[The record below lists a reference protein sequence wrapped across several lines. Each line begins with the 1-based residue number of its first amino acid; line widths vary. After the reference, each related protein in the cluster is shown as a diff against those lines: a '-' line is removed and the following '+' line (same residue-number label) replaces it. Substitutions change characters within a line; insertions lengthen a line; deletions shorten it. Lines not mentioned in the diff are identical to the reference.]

1 MDTEAHLRSLNGV
14 NAAICFVEGEG
25 VQKTI
30 IAALQSNRAIDI
42 AEVRTHL
49 KSRLPQYM
57 IPRKSFVLDE
67 LPLNKSGKIDRLAIR
82 SIYANGIVVR

>member
-1 MDTEAHLRSLNGV
+1 M
-14 NAAICFVEGEG
+14 
-25 VQKTI
+25 QKTI

-49 KSRLPQYM
+49 KSRLPHM

-82 SIYANGIVVR
+82 SIYATGIVVR